1 MGTVISLILILALIG
16 LATLRLWERRR
27 YASLR
32 RLADVLLARST
43 FRTRQGNKDGLLS
56 FRLRQAARRGAQGT
70 SVSCRQE
77 SLANRI
83 RKEQGNAQARE
94 MQAMQA
100 RDLQELYKQR
110 KARKRLR

>member
-1 MGTVISLILILALIG
+1 MGTIISLVVILALIG

-56 FRLRQAARRGAQGT
+56 FRLRQAARRGAQ
-70 SVSCRQE
+70 E